1 MTRNLI
7 CLHAKKT
14 AQQMNINNF
23 LVSSGWC
30 TRFMKRNKLVLRQK
44 TKISQRLPDDLEEKI
59 TSFQSFVIRARQSKN
74 YSLVNIGNMDETPV
88 WFDMPT
94 SKTVDSVGAK
104 TVLLKTTGHEK
115 TRFTVIL
122 ACLADG
128 TKLKPMVI
136 FKRKTMPK
144 DNFPAG
150 VVVHNH
156 PKGWMDESGVKIW
169 IEKVW
174 QARPGGF
181 ANTQSLLVWNS
192 FSAHL
197 TDTVK
202 QQPRENKTATAV
214 IPGGLTS
221 LVQPLDV
228 CLNKP
233 FKDRLREK
241 WMTWM
246 MSGEKTFTPGGQLRA
261 ASLVTVCQWVKES
274 WQELSKEM
282 VEHSFKK
289 CGISNALDGTEDD

>member
-1 MTRNLI
+1 MVR
-7 CLHAKKT
+7 HA
-14 AQQMNINNF
+14 NIQDCRFRWSQNRSSENNW
-23 LVSSGWC
+23 SW
-30 TRFMKRNKLVLRQK
+30 
-44 TKISQRLPDDLEEKI
+44 
-59 TSFQSFVIRARQSKN
+59 
-74 YSLVNIGNMDETPV
+74 
-88 WFDMPT
+88 
-94 SKTVDSVGAK
+94 
-104 TVLLKTTGHEK
+104 K
-115 TRFTVIL
+115 TRFTVVL

-174 QARPGGF
+174 RARPGGF
-181 ANTQSLLVWNS
+181 ANTQSLLVWDS

-202 QQPRENKTATAV
+202 QQLCENKTATAV

-228 CLNKP
+228 YLNKP
-233 FKDRLREK
+233 FKNRLREK

-246 MSGEKTFTPGGQLRA
+246 MSGEKTFTLGGQLRA

-274 WQELSKEM
+274 WQELSRKWW
-282 VEHSFKK
+282 
-289 CGISNALDGTEDD
+289 NALLRNVEFQTPWTEPKMI